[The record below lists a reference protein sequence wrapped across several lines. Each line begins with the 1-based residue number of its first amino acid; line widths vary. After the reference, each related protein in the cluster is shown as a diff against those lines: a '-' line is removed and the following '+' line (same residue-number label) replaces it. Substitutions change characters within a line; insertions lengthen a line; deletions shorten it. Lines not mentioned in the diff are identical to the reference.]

1 MKLRTILG
9 FLVAFCTAVAISY
22 AADSNPNMGIWK
34 LNEAKSK
41 FSPGAQKNSTVVYS
55 MEGDMWVVTVD
66 GVDKDGK
73 AVHNVWVGKY
83 DGKDYPVTGD
93 APYDSRAYT
102 KVDDHTVNM
111 VVKKGGKVL
120 ANGTITVAP
129 DGKSRTVKVK
139 AADPK
144 MTNLDQD
151 ASYDKQ

>member
-9 FLVAFCTAVAISY
+9 SLIVFCAAVAISY